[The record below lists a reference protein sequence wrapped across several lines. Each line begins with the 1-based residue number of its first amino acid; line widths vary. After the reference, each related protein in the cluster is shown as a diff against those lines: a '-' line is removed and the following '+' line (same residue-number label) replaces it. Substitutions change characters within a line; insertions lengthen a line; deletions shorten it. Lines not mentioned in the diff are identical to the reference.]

1 MNLKS
6 FNVSLKR
13 LVDDSYDIDIGYDLC
28 GNLIK
33 DLKSG
38 LCRNYKKAA
47 VISDSTVSKLYAE
60 EIVKRMEDNG
70 FLPKLFVFPEGEKS
84 KVRKTK
90 ERLEDEMLESG
101 FRRDCFVLAIGGGVV
116 TDLAGF
122 LAGTFGRGVPFINYA
137 TTLLAAAD
145 ASVGGKTAVDTPLAT
160 NLIGIFNQ
168 PKKVYIDLDT
178 WKTLPKRQ
186 LSSGLAETIKHAMMA
201 DVRFFEFLEENV
213 TQVFEFDK
221 SACEHIAEKNCEIKY
236 NVVMKDE
243 RESSLREILNLGHT
257 VGRAIE
263 TVSDYRL
270 LHGEA
275 LSIGLLAECELS
287 KTLGLMSEGEV
298 DRVKKLL
305 SKAGLSTDI
314 PEYIDRKALVDK
326 LYTDKKV
333 RDGKL
338 RFVLQDGIGKI
349 KQFGD
354 SWALQVPREDIE
366 KIIIKMK

>member
-1 MNLKS
+1 MRS

-13 LVDDSYDIDIGYDLC
+13 VVDDSYDVDIGYDLC
-28 GNLIK
+28 DDLID
-33 DLKSG
+33 DLKNG
-38 LCRNYKKAA
+38 LCRDYKKAA

-60 EIVKRMEDNG
+60 EIVKRLEDSG

-84 KVRKTK
+84 KVRATK
-90 ERLEDEMLESG
+90 ERIEDEMLESG

-116 TDLAGF
+116 TDLSGF
-122 LAGTFGRGVPFINYA
+122 LAGTFGRGVPFVNYA

-145 ASVGGKTAVDTPLAT
+145 ASVGGKTAVDTLLAT

-168 PKKVYIDLDT
+168 PKKVYIDLKT

-186 LSSGLAETIKHAMMA
+186 LSSGMAETIKHAMMA
-201 DVRFFEFLEENV
+201 DISFFEYLEENV
-213 TQVFEFDK
+213 TRVFEFDK
-221 SACEHIAEKNCEIKY
+221 SVCEHIAEKNCEIKY
-236 NVVMKDE
+236 SVVMKDE
-243 RESSLREILNLGHT
+243 REASFRETLNLGHT

-275 LSIGLLAECELS
+275 IAIGLLAECELS
-287 KTLGLMSEGEV
+287 KSLGLMTEDEV
-298 DRVKKLL
+298 IRVKKLL
-305 SKAGLSTDI
+305 NKAGLSTDI
-314 PEYIDRKALVDK
+314 PDYIDRRALVNK

-338 RFVLQDGIGKI
+338 RFVLQDGIGKV

-354 SWALQVPREDIE
+354 SWAQQVPREDIE
-366 KIIIKMK
+366 KIIFNMK

>member
-1 MNLKS
+1 MKS
-6 FNVSLKR
+6 FNVSLKKV
-13 LVDDSYDIDIGYDLC
+13 VDDSYDIDIGYDLC
-28 GNLIK
+28 DNLIN
-33 DLKSG
+33 DLKNG
-38 LCRNYKKAA
+38 LCRSYKKAA

-60 EIVKRMEDNG
+60 KIVKRLEDNG

-90 ERLEDEMLESG
+90 EQLEDEMLESG

-122 LAGTFGRGVPFINYA
+122 LAGTFGRGVPFVNYA

-160 NLIGIFNQ
+160 NLIGLFNQ
-168 PKKVYIDLDT
+168 PKKVYIDLET
-178 WKTLPKRQ
+178 WRTLPERQ
-186 LSSGLAETIKHAMMA
+186 ISSGLAETIKHAMMA
-201 DVRFFEFLEENV
+201 DVTFFEYLEQNAAR
-213 TQVFEFDK
+213 VFEFDK
-221 SACEHIAEKNCEIKY
+221 AVCEHIAEKNCEIKY

-287 KTLGLMSEGEV
+287 KSLDLMTEDEV
-298 DRVKKLL
+298 ARVKSLL
-305 SKAGLSTDI
+305 NRSGLSTDI
-314 PEYIDRKALVDK
+314 PDYIDRKALVDK

-349 KQFGD
+349 KKFGD
-354 SWALQVPREDIE
+354 SWAMQVPREDIE
-366 KIIIKMK
+366 RIIFDMK

>member
-1 MNLKS
+1 MKS
-6 FNVSLKR
+6 FNVSLKKV
-13 LVDDSYDIDIGYDLC
+13 VDDSYDIDIGYNLC
-28 GNLIK
+28 GNLID
-33 DLKSG
+33 DLKNG
-38 LCRNYKKAA
+38 LCQGYKKAA
-47 VISDSTVSKLYAE
+47 VISDSIVSKLYAE
-60 EIVKRMEDNG
+60 KMVKRLEDNG

-90 ERLEDEMLESG
+90 ERIEDEMLESG

-122 LAGTFGRGVPFINYA
+122 LAGTFGRGVPFVNYA

-168 PKKVYIDLDT
+168 PKKVYIDLET

-186 LSSGLAETIKHAMMA
+186 LSSGMAETIKHAMMA
-201 DVRFFEFLEENV
+201 DAGFFEFLEENV
-213 TQVFEFDK
+213 NSVFEFDK
-221 SACEHIAEKNCEIKY
+221 SVCEHIAEKNCEIKY

-287 KTLGLMSEGEV
+287 RSLDFMTEDEV
-298 DRVKKLL
+298 SRVKRLL
-305 SKAGLSTDI
+305 NKAGLSTDI

-333 RDGKL
+333 RNGKL
-338 RFVLQDGIGKI
+338 RFVLQDGIGKVR
-349 KQFGD
+349 QFGD
-354 SWALQVPREDIE
+354 SWALEVSKDDIE
-366 KIIIKMK
+366 KIIFKMK

>member
-1 MNLKS
+1 MRS
-6 FNVSLKR
+6 FNVSLKKV
-13 LVDDSYDIDIGYDLC
+13 VDDSYDVDIGYDLC
-28 GNLIK
+28 DNLID
-33 DLKSG
+33 DLKNG
-38 LCRNYKKAA
+38 LCQDYKKAA

-60 EIVKRMEDNG
+60 KIVKRLAENG
-70 FLPKLFVFPEGEKS
+70 FSPKLFVFPEGEKS
-84 KVRKTK
+84 KVRATK
-90 ERLEDEMLESG
+90 ERIEDEMLESG

-116 TDLAGF
+116 TDLSGF
-122 LAGTFGRGVPFINYA
+122 LAGTFGRGVPFVNYA

-168 PKKVYIDLDT
+168 PKKVYIDLKT
-178 WKTLPKRQ
+178 WKTLPQRQ
-186 LSSGLAETIKHAMMA
+186 LSSGMAETIKHAMMA
-201 DVRFFEFLEENV
+201 DISFFEYLEENV
-213 TQVFEFDK
+213 TRVFEFDK
-221 SACEHIAEKNCEIKY
+221 SVCEHIAEKNCEIKY

-287 KTLGLMSEGEV
+287 KSLGYMEDGEV
-298 DRVKKLL
+298 SRVKKLL
-305 SKAGLSTDI
+305 GKAGLSTDI
-314 PEYIDRKALVDK
+314 PDYIDRRALVDK

-338 RFVLQDGIGKI
+338 RFVLQDGIGKV

-366 KIIIKMK
+366 KIIFNMK